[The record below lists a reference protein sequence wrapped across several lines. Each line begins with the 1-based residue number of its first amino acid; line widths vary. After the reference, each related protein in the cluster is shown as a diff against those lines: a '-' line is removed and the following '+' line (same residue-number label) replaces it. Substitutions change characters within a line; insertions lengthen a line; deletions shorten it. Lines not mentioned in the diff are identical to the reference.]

1 MLRVYVTLALYHHW
15 TGVIVVNYIVWGGR
29 GRPVN
34 TSLHWKRYLRGE
46 NSPPSP
52 YSVKVSIT
60 VLRIFERHC
69 RIRYATL
76 KTGLNIAISCHK
88 LSIAFYTDISIDA
101 KEPQETLESQ
111 DEPMSVD
118 SETRDQNRPPDG
130 QDSETKMDEELTEST
145 KGQDGKSSCA
155 SCTI

>member
-1 MLRVYVTLALYHHW
+1 MLFTTLFEVEGEGQSTHLC
-15 TGVIVVNYIVWGGR
+15 IEKDIFEGR
-29 GRPVN
+29 IS
-34 TSLHWKRYLRGE
+34 T
-46 NSPPSP
+46 PPPP
-52 YSVKVSIT
+52 YSGKVSIT

-88 LSIAFYTDISIDA
+88 LSIASYTDISIDA
-101 KEPQETLESQ
+101 KEPQETLESL

>member
-1 MLRVYVTLALYHHW
+1 MFTLPW
-15 TGVIVVNYIVWGGR
+15 
-29 GRPVN
+29 
-34 TSLHWKRYLRGE
+34 RYT
-46 NSPPSP
+46 
-52 YSVKVSIT
+52 I
-60 VLRIFERHC
+60 
-69 RIRYATL
+69 
-76 KTGLNIAISCHK
+76 TGLVLLLFTTLFEVEGEGDNIAISCHK
-88 LSIAFYTDISIDA
+88 LSIASYTDISIDA

-130 QDSETKMDEELTEST
+130 QDSETKMDEELAEST